1 MMLFSIQ
8 ADIFFGII
16 HYQRLRHMVSDQ
28 VPGAL
33 GGDGGPGD
41 AAANQGAPAGR
52 RRALRRDGE
61 GLAPLPRDHVPAA
74 GPAVPRVGQDKV
86 GTHKHIGIFCKG

>member
-1 MMLFSIQ
+1 
-8 ADIFFGII
+8 
-16 HYQRLRHMVSDQ
+16 MVSDQ

-61 GLAPLPRDHVPAA
+61 GLASLPRDHVPAA